1 MTTTLPT
8 IEILRSPIQLR
19 GKVSVPGS
27 KSITNRALLVAA
39 LANGKSSL
47 SGVLVS
53 DDTCYMVKALT
64 ELGVRIRFSSDTN
77 IAIDGTGTLKKPSVS
92 LHLGNAGTAIRFLTA
107 ACALVEGDVV
117 LNGDEHMQ
125 KRPIRPLIDALSAA
139 GIHAAVSSSGCPPCK
154 VHGQGF
160 IPGGNISVSGALS
173 SQFLSSLMLV
183 APLAKRP
190 TTIKLTEDNIG
201 ATGYIEIT
209 RAVMEAFGAHVYQND
224 KNSFHIANTGYNV
237 CDFKVE
243 PDASAATYFWA
254 AEKLTGGMIDLGY
267 SPNDFSQPDAAA
279 HKLMQSFPSLPTL
292 IDGAQMQDAIPTLAV
307 LAAFGSST
315 VRFTGITN
323 LRVKEC
329 DRIAAVHKGLNC
341 IKPGLATIE
350 GDDLIVAGDPAL
362 PSRARPCTIDTMSDH
377 RIAMSFALAGLKCCG
392 IKILEPDCVGKT
404 FPDYWSELSK
414 LGVSFSYA

>member
-1 MTTTLPT
+1 MTTTLHT
-8 IEILRSPIQLR
+8 IEILHSPLQLR
-19 GKVSVPGS
+19 GKVTVPGS

-39 LANGKSSL
+39 LAIGKSSL

-53 DDTCYMVKALT
+53 DDTRYMVKALT
-64 ELGVRIRFSSDTN
+64 ELGVRTRFSSDTN
-77 IAIDGTGTLKKPSVS
+77 IKIDGTGSLKQPSDS
-92 LHLGNAGTAIRFLTA
+92 LYLGNAGTAMRFLTA
-107 ACALVEGDVV
+107 ACALVEGNTV

-125 KRPIRPLIDALSAA
+125 KRPIRPLIDALNAA
-139 GIHAAVSSSGCPPCK
+139 GIHTAVPSSGCPPCT
-154 VHGQGF
+154 VYGQGF
-160 IPGGNISVSGALS
+160 IPGGTILVSGALS
-173 SQFLSSLMLV
+173 SQFISSLMLV
-183 APLAKRP
+183 APLAKRS

-201 ATGYIEIT
+201 ALGYIEIT
-209 RAVMEAFGAHVYQND
+209 RAVMEAFGAHVYQD
-224 KNSFHIANTGYNV
+224 DEKSFLIANTGYNT

-279 HKLMQSFPSLPTL
+279 HTLMQSFPSLPTL
-292 IDGAQMQDAIPTLAV
+292 INGAQMQDAIPTLAV
-307 LAAFGSST
+307 LAAFGSLT
-315 VRFTGITN
+315 VRFTGIDN

-350 GDDLIVAGDPAL
+350 GDDLIVFGDPEL
-362 PSRARPCTIDTMSDH
+362 PKRARPCTIDSMSDH
-377 RIAMSFALAGLKCCG
+377 RIAMSFALAGLKCRG

-404 FPDYWSELSK
+404 FPEYWSELSK
-414 LGVSFSYA
+414 LGVSFSYS